1 MLTKKQ
7 NCPKYIYVCM
17 LESLRRPPPTTETIW
32 DEFQD
37 HIYISLW
44 LMVWD
49 PPCPPSPKQLLL
61 ALLLPPGSR
70 FTARRFDYFGPPCP
84 PFVTLSHLFPRLT
97 RIFTLSSTSSLP
109 STLQFFCFFCFLQD
123 WRVSEYVP
131 LQLHLLKYPEN
142 FLGALLHHLN
152 TQKHTHPYSMLSLKC
167 LLRLLLLFF
176 WFFLYIIVN
185 QIGEVKKGNVNKSMY
200 TNKHLGPVSYAL
212 RLTAPSRHQ
221 PLYKADSSLTSAKWS
236 EKNADWLLLDLRAHW
251 LPAGCFLFFF
261 FAWISQRCQLT
272 PRWAAPV
279 LLTVLQQQD
288 KTASSCFF
296 LFCFFTPTACKPL
309 LENAFKKRSV
319 TIEDI
324 QMLRREVV
332 IM

>member
-17 LESLRRPPPTTETIW
+17 LESLRRRPPPTTETIW

-84 PFVTLSHLFPRLT
+84 PFVTLSHLLPRLT

-109 STLQFFCFFCFLQD
+109 STLQFFLCFFFTRLT
-123 WRVSEYVP
+123 RIRIRP
-131 LQLHLLKYPEN
+131 LAAAPPKIPRKLPWGP
-142 FLGALLHHLN
+142 FASP
-152 TQKHTHPYSMLSLKC
+152 KHTEACTQTHTHTVCYLSNVFC
-167 LLRLLLLFF
+167 AFCCFF
-176 WFFLYIIVN
+176 VFFLYIIVN
-185 QIGEVKKGNVNKSMY
+185 QIGEVKKENVNKSMY

-261 FAWISQRCQLT
+261 FLPGLA
-272 PRWAAPV
+272 
-279 LLTVLQQQD
+279 
-288 KTASSCFF
+288 
-296 LFCFFTPTACKPL
+296 
-309 LENAFKKRSV
+309 NAVS
-319 TIEDI
+319 
-324 QMLRREVV
+324 
-332 IM
+332 